1 MKATVTAS
9 GAGGGLAATVTATAN
24 GAGDGPAAIAT
35 ATASGAGG
43 GPAAGL
49 GDAAAVIAS
58 GRPTQDLQAWQAHNS
73 HVSRTLST
81 FQNRLGTDEQ
91 KEGLAIGRG
100 SKGSVAGDFD
110 RKGWRTA
117 SGAGGG
123 SVAAAVTTA
132 SATGGG
138 PVAMVTAT
146 ASGTGDGPA
155 AAAPKAS
162 GAGGGPAAAAATASG
177 AGGGPVA
184 AASTASGAGG
194 GPAAGL
200 GEAAVVITSGRPTQD
215 LQARQAHNSSAS
227 RTLSSFQN
235 RLGTDE
241 QMEGLAIRRGS
252 KGPATGASDRE
263 GRPFMHTAGGGPLV
277 ASGARMIDAAPVG
290 GVASRKQQLR
300 RGPGAPYHGP
310 GAASGVTVRQGADM
324 SRRGTESA
332 SSGQL
337 VAAADLMDAGGQAA
351 SARGSAGDDERARGS
366 GCGSADSE
374 TARRGRRERRLR
386 WATGDDDAT
395 GDSAEDVAD

>member
-1 MKATVTAS
+1 MPAQAVRPAHS
-9 GAGGGLAATVTATAN
+9 GGFTE
-24 GAGDGPAAIAT
+24 D
-35 ATASGAGG
+35 
-43 GPAAGL
+43 
-49 GDAAAVIAS
+49 
-58 GRPTQDLQAWQAHNS
+58 RLQARHRHQRRPSTSRSARARS
-73 HVSRTLST
+73 HTSLHRQPLLCNRKTRPRTLSP

-162 GAGGGPAAAAATASG
+162 GAGGGPAAAA
-177 AGGGPVA
+177 
-184 AASTASGAGG
+184 STASGAGG

-263 GRPFMHTAGGGPLV
+263 GRPLMHTAGGGPLV